1 MKVLLK
7 QIGDVKIY
15 QTKKG
20 NIEGEDQL
28 FSVQYGLQCTTG
40 LTYSEACKELGKSIL
55 HDLNCKALIT

>member
-28 FSVQYGLQCTTG
+28 FSVQYGLQYTTG
-40 LTYSEACKELGKSIL
+40 LTYSEACKELGESIL